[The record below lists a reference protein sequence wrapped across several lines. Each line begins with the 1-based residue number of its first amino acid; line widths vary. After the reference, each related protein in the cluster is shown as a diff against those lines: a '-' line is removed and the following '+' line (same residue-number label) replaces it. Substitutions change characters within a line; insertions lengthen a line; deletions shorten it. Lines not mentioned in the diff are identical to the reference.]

1 MRLPRPNEAIHLLP
15 RHERDSV
22 VDPRNIPALIMD
34 HRSKQAG
41 ALAAL
46 RRDCASLRYL
56 KNQSIEQSQSQD
68 TTADLPS
75 CPVCLMEFNV
85 DDRAV
90 LKCGHSLHVK
100 CIDEILR
107 RSGGSTTIRCPMKC
121 INTTRKSEILIAASE
136 SLLDPNGGKSRKG
149 IEGSWGTKVDRL
161 IADIL
166 DVIEN
171 GERCIVFSQWDDLL
185 SIIESALSA
194 NKIKFTH
201 PKSASTF
208 GLSVQSLRSSCHVM
222 LLNVK
227 RGAEGLTLVEATHVF
242 MVEPLLHCGLDAQAI
257 NRVHRIGQ
265 TGKTYVHR
273 YLIKDTIE
281 ERIDAIRMDRQATFE
296 NIEEEDSAVAA
307 TKVTKGKIS
316 AGGLDGGFTSEELKH
331 VLSTL

>member
-121 INTTRKSEILIAASE
+121 INTTRKSEILIAIQPTSVQRTTLPASLPTFQKPLQIHCLW
-136 SLLDPNGGKSRKG
+136 SLLY
-149 IEGSWGTKVDRL
+149 
-161 IADIL
+161 
-166 DVIEN
+166 
-171 GERCIVFSQWDDLL
+171 
-185 SIIESALSA
+185 
-194 NKIKFTH
+194 
-201 PKSASTF
+201 
-208 GLSVQSLRSSCHVM
+208 GL
-222 LLNVK
+222 
-227 RGAEGLTLVEATHVF
+227 F
-242 MVEPLLHCGLDAQAI
+242 
-257 NRVHRIGQ
+257 
-265 TGKTYVHR
+265 
-273 YLIKDTIE
+273 
-281 ERIDAIRMDRQATFE
+281 
-296 NIEEEDSAVAA
+296 
-307 TKVTKGKIS
+307 
-316 AGGLDGGFTSEELKH
+316 
-331 VLSTL
+331 